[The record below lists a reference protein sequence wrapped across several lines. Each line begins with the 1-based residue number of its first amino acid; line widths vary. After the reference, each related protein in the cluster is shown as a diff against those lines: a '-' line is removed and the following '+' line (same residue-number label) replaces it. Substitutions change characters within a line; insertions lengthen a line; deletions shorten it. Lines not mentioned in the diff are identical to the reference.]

1 MKWAAIVIDL
11 VEDYFDARLWP
22 DSAIPEQR
30 AGLVAASNRLT
41 RTLRA
46 AGIPIIWFRQEF
58 EPDLSDAFPH
68 MVSSGKRYAIRNTRG
83 SSLLSELEV
92 EPTDQI
98 LTKNRYSAFFQTE
111 LDDVLSVL
119 GVDGLVLAGITTAW
133 CVRSTAVDAYQRGFR
148 LMIARDATAGFSRDE
163 HEESLRALGNVV
175 ADCKRVE
182 EIVAELADPIVDQ

>member
-11 VEDYFDARLWP
+11 VEDYFDEELWP
-22 DSAIPEQR
+22 GSAIPDQR
-30 AGLVAASNRLT
+30 AALVSSTNRLT
-41 RTLRA
+41 TALRN

-83 SSLLSELEV
+83 SSLLYELEV
-92 EPTDQI
+92 CTTDRI

-111 LDDVLSVL
+111 LDDVLSEL
-119 GVDGLVLAGITTAW
+119 EVDGLVLAGITTAW
-133 CVRSTAVDAYQRGFR
+133 CVRSTAVDAYQRGFS
-148 LMIARDATAGFSRDE
+148 LVIARDATAGFSIDE
-163 HEESLRALGNVV
+163 HEESLRALGSVI

-182 EIVAELADPIVDQ
+182 VIVAELTDQIAGQ